1 MVTVHAC
8 TMDDNALPY
17 WARGLGLQPHPEGG
31 FFAETWRSPVTVPA
45 TVLPPG
51 YDGDRSLATS
61 ILFLLLPGQRSAWH
75 VVRSAELWLH
85 QRGGP
90 LMLSLGGDD
99 PAGPAGGDAVREH
112 LLGTE
117 PQAGQSPQLLVPPG
131 HWQSARSATDEPV
144 LVGCVVAPGFD
155 FADFRLSGESGDE
168 AGDEPGQAAVRHPT
182 P

>member
-1 MVTVHAC
+1 VNENV
-8 TMDDNALPY
+8 LPY
-17 WARGLGLQPHPEGG
+17 WARGLGLRPHPEGG
-31 FFAETWRSPVTVPA
+31 YFAETWRSPVTLDA
-45 TVLPPG
+45 AALPPG
-51 YDGDRSLATS
+51 YDGPRNLATS
-61 ILFLLLPGQRSAWH
+61 ILYLLLPGQRSEWH

-99 PAGPAGGDAVREH
+99 PPGPATATAGGVREQ

-131 HWQSARSATDEPV
+131 QWQSARPATDEPV

-155 FADFRLSGESGDE
+155 MSDFRLMESARTE
-168 AGDEPGQAAVRHPT
+168 II
-182 P
+182 

>member
-1 MVTVHAC
+1 
-8 TMDDNALPY
+8 MDDNALPY

-131 HWQSARSATDEPV
+131 HWQSARPATDEPV

>member
-1 MVTVHAC
+1 
-8 TMDDNALPY
+8 MDDNALPY

-31 FFAETWRSPVTVPA
+31 FYAETWRSPVTLPPA
-45 TVLPPG
+45 VLPPG
-51 YDGDRSLATS
+51 YAGERNLATS
-61 ILFLLLPGQRSAWH
+61 ILYLLLPGQRSAWH

-90 LMLSLGGDD
+90 LILSLGGDD
-99 PAGPAGGDAVREH
+99 PAGPGRGPGSRGAGPDAVHDH

-131 HWQSARSATDEPV
+131 HWQSARPATDEPV

-155 FADFRLSGESGDE
+155 VADFRLLDESGSG
-168 AGDEPGQAAVRHPT
+168 ARPA
-182 P
+182 